1 MTDAG
6 DANMADDAGRSRLG
20 RGLAALMGDVGL
32 ETKTV
37 EQGRN
42 QRRVPIEFLRPNPRN
57 PRRNFVETEL
67 DELAASMRER
77 GIIQPIVVRPVRGA
91 TDSYEIIAG
100 ERRWRAAQR
109 AGLHVVP
116 IVPLDVNDDE
126 ALQLA
131 IIENVQRADL
141 NPLEE
146 AAGYQSLASEFG
158 HSQDAVAKMVGKSRS
173 HVANTLRL
181 LKLPT
186 SVQGYIG
193 EGKIS
198 AGHARMLVG
207 QPDPER
213 LAREIMERGLN
224 VRQVEAM
231 AQERAHASGK
241 ATKTHQRSIKDPDTA
256 ALEKR
261 LSDAL
266 GLAVTI
272 DHRGQGGVLS
282 IRYRA
287 VEQLDGVIR
296 RLENG

>member
-1 MTDAG
+1 
-6 DANMADDAGRSRLG
+6 
-20 RGLAALMGDVGL
+20 MGDVGE
-32 ETKTV
+32 ETKKV

-57 PRRNFVETEL
+57 PRRNFPEPEL
-67 DELAASMRER
+67 EELAASMRER
-77 GIIQPIVVRPVRGA
+77 GIIQPIVVRPVQGA
-91 TDSYEIIAG
+91 ADSFEIIAG

-146 AAGYQSLASEFG
+146 AAGYQSLANEFA
-158 HSQDAVAKMVGKSRS
+158 HSQDAIAKVVGKSRS

-181 LKLPT
+181 LKLPP
-186 SVQGYIG
+186 SVQAYINA
-193 EGKIS
+193 GKIS

-207 QPDPER
+207 QPDPET

-224 VRQVEAM
+224 VRQVEAL

-241 ATKTHQRSIKDPDTA
+241 ASKTRQRVPKDPDTA

-266 GLAVTI
+266 GLAVAI
-272 DHRGQGGVLS
+272 DHRGQGGVLT
-282 IRYRA
+282 IRYRD
-287 VEQLDGVIR
+287 VDQLDDVIR
-296 RLENG
+296 RLES

>member
-1 MTDAG
+1 MTNSG
-6 DANMADDAGRSRLG
+6 DADMADDAGRSRLG
-20 RGLAALMGDVGL
+20 RGLAALMGDVGE
-32 ETKTV
+32 ETRKV

-57 PRRNFVETEL
+57 PRRNFPETEL

-77 GIIQPIVVRPVRGA
+77 GIIQPIVVRPVRGVA
-91 TDSYEIIAG
+91 DSYEIIAG

-146 AAGYQSLASEFG
+146 AAGYQSLVNEFT
-158 HSQDAVAKMVGKSRS
+158 HSQDAIAKMVGKSRS

-181 LKLPT
+181 LKLPQ
-186 SVQGYIG
+186 SVQDFIG

-198 AGHARMLVG
+198 AGHARMLIG

-213 LAREIMERGLN
+213 LAREIMDRGLN
-224 VRQVEAM
+224 VRQVEAL

-241 ATKTHQRSIKDPDTA
+241 SSKARQRPTGEA
-256 ALEKR
+256 ARGARGRR

-266 GLAVTI
+266 GLPGAI
-272 DHRGQGGVLS
+272 DHRGRGGVLTTG
-282 IRYRA
+282 YRD
-287 VEQLDGVIR
+287 VEQFAEVI
-296 RLENG
+296 